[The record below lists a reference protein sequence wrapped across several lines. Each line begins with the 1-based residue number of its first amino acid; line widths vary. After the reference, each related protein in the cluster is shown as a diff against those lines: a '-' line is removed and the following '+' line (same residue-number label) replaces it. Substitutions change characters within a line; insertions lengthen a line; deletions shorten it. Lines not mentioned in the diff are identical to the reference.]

1 MTVSE
6 AWNRGNNLLATS
18 IVVLAGFSFL
28 PEGLLESEMP
38 FKMDEIL
45 LFWLGIGAVVW
56 YLWGK
61 HKFQHSIIPVLF
73 VWAGFALKIMAIVIE
88 FKDKED
94 VGDDFGGVILF
105 LLASITVTWLYIKA
119 KKIIAAK

>member
-6 AWNRGNNLLATS
+6 VWNRGNNLLAAS
-18 IVVLAGFSFL
+18 IVALAGFAFA
-28 PEGLLESEMP
+28 PESMLEPEIP
-38 FKMDEIL
+38 FKIDEIL
-45 LFWLGIGAVVW
+45 LFWLGVGAIAW

-61 HKFQHSIIPVLF
+61 HKFQHSIVPVIF
-73 VWAGFALKIMAIVIE
+73 VWVGFAIKIMAIVIE

-105 LLASITVTWLYIKA
+105 LLGSILITWLYIQG
-119 KKIIAAK
+119 KKLAAK